1 MKRLTI
7 SYNGAT
13 LFDADVAEFL
23 WSDVSNG
30 VKVEGKIRK
39 TSSGGGVGG
48 LLEQLAGASKSK
60 TQRMVEDKRTELE
73 SEVV

>member
-7 SYNGAT
+7 SYNGAV
-13 LFDADVAEFL
+13 LFDADVAEFI

-39 TSSGGGVGG
+39 TANGGGVGG
-48 LLEQLAGASKSK
+48 LLEQLAGASKNK
-60 TQRMVEDKRTELE
+60 TQRMVEEKRAELD

>member
-1 MKRLTI
+1 MKRLTVT
-7 SYNGAT
+7 YNGAT
-13 LFDADVAEFL
+13 LFDADVAEL
-23 WSDVSNG
+23 VWSDVANG
-30 VKVEGKIRK
+30 VKVEGKLHK
-39 TSSGGGVGG
+39 ASGGGVGG